1 MRNKWNLKGGPKFKE
16 NENISNCSVIRK
28 VNNRRPLIMN
38 FFGTADVVGC
48 LLHRHTC
55 MQHPLRACFCLVYSR
70 FWQWE
75 SALESF
81 NSGPLP
87 LASVLLCLLFP
98 SLFWLPHTPSFLL
111 VPLSHFLLFSLSTNW
126 WFIKAHSPLMIS
138 YGVVVWK
145 ATWVFLTSFRKSSS
159 LSSPKVSTLLRWI
172 ECCWFC
178 TSIPGYWSI

>member
-75 SALESF
+75 IALESF

-98 SLFWLPHTPSFLL
+98 SLFWLPHTPSFSSC
-111 VPLSHFLLFSLSTNW
+111 PSLS
-126 WFIKAHSPLMIS
+126 FSPVLSQYKLMIHQGTLSFNDILWCGGLKS
-138 YGVVVWK
+138 YMSFPY
-145 ATWVFLTSFRKSSS
+145 VF
-159 LSSPKVSTLLRWI
+159 
-172 ECCWFC
+172 
-178 TSIPGYWSI
+178 